1 MVLCHSGLEN
11 RKIYTYLTGAYSKNS
26 SKSIFFVV
34 HKAICLLGF
43 HSSYHHD

>member
-26 SKSIFFVV
+26 SKSIFMV
-34 HKAICLLGF
+34 HRAICLLGF
-43 HSSYHHD
+43 HSSYDHD